1 MWCSKQQKDMSCLNV
16 SFSKI
21 GKEIIRKEMDKVK
34 SITSLNIDV
43 FSSSSSSEF
52 EKKEEGIICIAG
64 DEMYNLTD

>member
-43 FSSSSSSEF
+43 FSSTSSSEF
-52 EKKEEGIICIAG
+52 GKKEEGIICIAV

>member
-1 MWCSKQQKDMSCLNV
+1 MNV

-43 FSSSSSSEF
+43 FSSTSSSEF
-52 EKKEEGIICIAG
+52 GKKEEGIICIAV

>member
-1 MWCSKQQKDMSCLNV
+1 MSCLNV

-43 FSSSSSSEF
+43 FSSTSSSEF
-52 EKKEEGIICIAG
+52 EKKEEIICIAG

>member
-1 MWCSKQQKDMSCLNV
+1 MNV

-43 FSSSSSSEF
+43 LV
-52 EKKEEGIICIAG
+52 APPLQ
-64 DEMYNLTD
+64 NLRRRRRG